1 MQEKRRKDQII
12 SQILALCLGGANKT
26 KIVYQ
31 VNLNFKTASAHLDLL
46 LKKGVLEVAECDDRP
61 IYKTTPKGERAL
73 EILQKAEEIAS

>member
-1 MQEKRRKDQII
+1 MQKKRRKDQII

-31 VNLNFKTASAHLDLL
+31 VNLNFKTASNHLDLL
-46 LKKGVLEVAECDDRP
+46 LKKGLLEATQSKRP

-73 EILQKAEEIAS
+73 EILQKAEEISS

>member
-31 VNLNFKTASAHLDLL
+31 VNLNFKTANAHLDLL
-46 LKKGVLEVAECDDRP
+46 LKKGLLEATQGNSP
-61 IYKTTPKGERAL
+61 IYKTTLKGEKAL
-73 EILQKAEEIAS
+73 EILQKAEEITS